1 MKHLWLFCVALLVAA
16 CDADKVP
23 DRPASP
29 PAKPTV
35 ERSAESASKP
45 NPAAPRVS
53 SAPGESAG
61 EPAEPPS
68 ALEVTLDPLP
78 EGDPE
83 TLPSKRT
90 EEASAASKRPAP
102 APVPEPVKKGKA
114 VAVEKVDLPEAELD
128 LSLPDDWTE
137 ELEPEQEAASSD
149 LLPPLFGAEER
160 SGGVQ
165 LSGRLLPGDTENEA
179 LIDGAELNFEFKR

>member
-1 MKHLWLFCVALLVAA
+1 MKHLALLYVALLVAA

-23 DRPASP
+23 DRPATP
-29 PAKPTV
+29 PAKPTIAP
-35 ERSAESASKP
+35 SAEPVTKP
-45 NPAAPRVS
+45 VVTPAAPRVS
-53 SAPGESAG
+53 SAPAESAG
-61 EPAEPPS
+61 KPEPS
-68 ALEVTLDPLP
+68 AALDVTLDPLP

-83 TLPSKRT
+83 ALPSRRTAQGSSAGKR
-90 EEASAASKRPAP
+90 P

-137 ELEPEQEAASSD
+137 ELEPEREAASSD
-149 LLPPLFGAEER
+149 LLPPLFGAEGR

-165 LSGRLLPGDTENEA
+165 LSGRLLPGDAEDEA